1 MVLFVVNVTSVN
13 EKFVPTF
20 ASVPFGLYVNPLDAL
35 LAIVVLDTV
44 SPVKFGTAD
53 AIRIPALP
61 LVEIVEPVITT
72 SVIAAVLL
80 NATPAP

>member
-1 MVLFVVNVTSVN
+1 
-13 EKFVPTF
+13 VPTF
-20 ASVPFGLYVNPLDAL
+20 EAVPFGLYENPLDAL

-53 AIRIPALP
+53 AIRMPAFP
-61 LVEIVEPVITT
+61 FVEIVEPVITT